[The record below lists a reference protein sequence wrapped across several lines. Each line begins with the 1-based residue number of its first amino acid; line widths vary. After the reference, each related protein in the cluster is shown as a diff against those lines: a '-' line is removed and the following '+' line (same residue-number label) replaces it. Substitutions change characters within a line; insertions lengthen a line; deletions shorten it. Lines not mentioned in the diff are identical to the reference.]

1 MRFLIILPVII
12 AVFLGAQTFFG
23 VDETKFVV
31 LTRFGEIQRVIRQP
45 GLQMKIPLVDQ
56 VHLFDNRL
64 LRIDVRTESMPDKD
78 QQFLAID
85 AYVRYQITDPERFLL
100 RLKDQFTAQNRIG
113 NIVISELR
121 RIVANSD
128 RADIIGGIAETQEDG
143 TIIVVAKLSST
154 GEDTREALIRQVIT
168 GANLAVQS
176 KENDFGVKVIDV
188 RIKAADFPATVET
201 TVYNRM
207 RTERDVQAQK
217 LRAEG
222 EEQNLKITSDVDKEV
237 AIIRAQA
244 EQISNTLR
252 GEGEGQA
259 IALFAS
265 ALEQDPE
272 FYAFNRSLEAYEKI
286 ITETDTLVLSSQ
298 DELFKYLAR
307 PGGNILPGNDS
318 DDGLA
323 TTTVTGGKRPSST
336 ATTVKATKD

>member
-1 MRFLIILPVII
+1 MALVSTQAL
-12 AVFLGAQTFFG
+12 FG

-31 LTRFGEIQRVIRQP
+31 VTRFGEIQRVIKDP
-45 GLQMKIPLVDQ
+45 GLQMKLPLVDQ

-78 QQFLAID
+78 QQFLEID
-85 AYVRYQITDPERFLL
+85 AYVRYRILDPERFLL
-100 RLKDQFTAQNRIG
+100 RLKDEFTAQNRIG

-121 RIVANSD
+121 RVVAASD

-143 TIIVVAKLSST
+143 TIIVVPKLT
-154 GEDTREALIRQVIT
+154 PTDEETREALTRKVID
-168 GANLAVQS
+168 GANQAVQS
-176 KENDFGVKVIDV
+176 KETNFGVEVVDV
-188 RIKAADFPATVET
+188 RIKAADFPNTVEQ

-207 RTERDVQAQK
+207 RTERNVQAQK

-244 EQISNTLR
+244 EQISETLR

-259 IALFAS
+259 IALFAD

-272 FYAFNRSLEAYEKI
+272 FYTFTRSLQTYEKI
-286 ITETDTLVLSSQ
+286 IGENDTLVLSSQ
-298 DELFKYLAR
+298 DDLFKYLASS
-307 PGGNILPGNDS
+307 GENILPS
-318 DDGLA
+318 DKSDEGL
-323 TTTVTGGKRPSST
+323 TNKTVTLKPTSTPVKR
-336 ATTVKATKD
+336 